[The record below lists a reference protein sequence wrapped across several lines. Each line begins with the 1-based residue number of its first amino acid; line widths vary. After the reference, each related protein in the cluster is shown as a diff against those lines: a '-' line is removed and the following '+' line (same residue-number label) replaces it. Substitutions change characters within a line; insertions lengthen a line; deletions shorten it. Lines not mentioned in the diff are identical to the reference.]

1 MAQISHALARLKR
14 EPLADLPTGVPLD
27 QWLAECGGGGMHAW
41 RDRLLTPLVTVRLLL
56 TQILHGNCAITA
68 LRQLVGIDF
77 AKSSYAEARARLPL
91 MALQSLLKWLHQCAA
106 RTMDPVVALGQR
118 VLIADGSNF
127 SVADTPELRRHF
139 DLPAGVTPGVGYP
152 MGKLMGLLDAATGL
166 FVELLALPLFQ
177 HDLRGVVGLHPMLR
191 AGDILLA
198 DRAFGTFAHLCLLNR
213 RGAFACTLLHQRR
226 KNAVPG
232 ADRWKKPVEI
242 PAWMSAADFALLPAF
257 LDVRLVR
264 HTVAQKGYRT
274 RHLMI
279 VTTLTDLTLWPDAR
293 VAALY
298 GQRWDIETC
307 FDHLKTTMGMN
318 ALRCRTVD
326 GVRKELATYLAAYNL
341 VRLAVLAAARAQ
353 RVSPRRVSF
362 VDAMRWLAARLLGL
376 RGVGR
381 LIVNPDRA
389 GRHQLRVIRR
399 RYKQYDLLRKPRRET
414 EAQIAA
420 KQGEKR

>member
-1 MAQISHALARLKR
+1 MARISHVLARLKS
-14 EPLADLPTGVPLD
+14 EPLADLPMAAPLD
-27 QWLAECGGGGMHAW
+27 QWLAECGVPAW
-41 RDRLLTPLVTVRLLL
+41 RDRLLTPLVTLRLFL

-68 LRQLVGIDF
+68 LRQLGGIDF

-91 MALQSLLKWLHQCAA
+91 MALQSLLKWLHECAA
-106 RTMDPVVALGQR
+106 RTMDPVRALGQR

-127 SVADTPELRRHF
+127 SVSDTPELRRHF
-139 DLPAGVTPGVGYP
+139 DLPQGVKPGVGYP

-166 FVELLALPLFQ
+166 FIELLALPLFQ
-177 HDLRGVVGLHPMLR
+177 HDVRGVIGLHPMLR
-191 AGDILLA
+191 VGDILLA
-198 DRAFGTFAHLCLLNR
+198 DRAFGSFAHLCLLNR
-213 RGAFACTLLHQRR
+213 RGVFACMRLHQRR
-226 KNAVPG
+226 KNATSGV
-232 ADRWKKPVEI
+232 DRWTRPPVA

-257 LDVRLVR
+257 LHVRLVH
-264 HTVAQKGYRT
+264 HTVARKGYRT

-279 VTTLTDLTLWPDAR
+279 VTTLTDAALWPDER

-318 ALRCRTVD
+318 ALRCQTVD
-326 GVRKELATYLAAYNL
+326 GVLKELAVYLAAYNL
-341 VRLAVLAAARAQ
+341 VRLAVLSAARAQ
-353 RVSPRRVSF
+353 HVSPRRISF

-376 RGVGR
+376 AGVSR
-381 LIVNPDRA
+381 LIVNPDRS
-389 GRHQLRVIRR
+389 GRSQLRVIRR

>member
-1 MAQISHALARLKR
+1 MARIAHVLARLKS
-14 EPLADLPTGVPLD
+14 EPLADLPTAAPLD
-27 QWLAECGGGGMHAW
+27 QWLAECGVPAW
-41 RDRLLTPLVTVRLLL
+41 RDRLLTPLVTLRLFL

-68 LRQLVGIDF
+68 LRQLGGIDF

-91 MALQSLLKWLHQCAA
+91 MALQSLLKWLHECAA
-106 RTMDPVVALGQR
+106 RTMDPVRALGQR

-127 SVADTPELRRHF
+127 SVSDTPELRRHF
-139 DLPAGVTPGVGYP
+139 DLPQGVKPGVGYP

-177 HDLRGVVGLHPMLR
+177 HDVRGVIGLHPMLR

-198 DRAFGTFAHLCLLNR
+198 DRAFGSFAHLCLLNG
-213 RGAFACTLLHQRR
+213 RGVFACMRLHQRR
-226 KNAVPG
+226 KNTTSGV
-232 ADRWKKPVEI
+232 DRWTRPPI
-242 PAWMSAADFALLPAF
+242 APAWMNAQDFALLPAF
-257 LDVRLVR
+257 LHVRLVR

-279 VTTLTDLTLWPDAR
+279 VTTLIDAALWPDQR

-318 ALRCRTVD
+318 TLRCQTVD
-326 GVRKELATYLAAYNL
+326 GVLKELAVYLAAYNL
-341 VRLAVLAAARAQ
+341 VRLAVLNAARAQ
-353 RVSPRRVSF
+353 HVSPRRISF

-376 RGVGR
+376 AGVSR
-381 LIVNPDRA
+381 LIVNPDRS
-389 GRHQLRVIRR
+389 GRWQLRVIRR

-420 KQGEKR
+420 KQGKKR